1 MRCYHCMAQLN
12 TEAAVCP
19 YCGKPPCKANPPHH
33 LAAGTVLY
41 GKFLIGNAI
50 GEGGFGITYVGY
62 DLSLDLKVA
71 VKEFFPSGF
80 ANRNNEKSNEVLLN
94 YSNQGDYFRNGK
106 NNFLREAQSIAKF
119 SNERGVVDV
128 REFFT
133 ENNTAYI
140 VMEFLDGV
148 NLSKYISQHNVFKP
162 EKIIALML
170 PVMRSLERIH
180 KEGVI
185 HRDISPDNIVYL
197 KGGSLKLTDFGS
209 ARYFS
214 GDDKTKSLS
223 VVLKPGY
230 APHEQYGKNSS
241 QGPWTDVYALCATL
255 YKCMTGVTPTDAFS
269 RAQKDDLQPPSAHG
283 VKIDRALEAV
293 IMHGLAVYPESRYQN
308 MGELINALT
317 AVLAQKGNPSTI
329 VYHPEPEAT
338 DNNPARTAF
347 AEAQEGTMPAPPE
360 EERNITYGDGRD
372 YFQRVPKKADE
383 KPLKPLPSSEYP
395 PQEESKALVTTSA
408 KAASK
413 RDTRRAAVKASLATL
428 ALILALVLAV
438 QIITH
443 CQRGGSVSNAPESET
458 KAAEQSDDF
467 TLALAQSRT
476 FICGSSEFI
485 TINKDNTASYY
496 TLKLFTMMG
505 SYVTDE
511 SDKLI
516 NNENLAA
523 VSGNSA
529 IGYYGLRRD
538 GTVVTIKKVMTNQ
551 GSRLAD
557 VEKFGDTIARWKNV
571 VQLTAGSGF
580 LAALTADGELL
591 TAGEAPGTDGWGKLT
606 QITADGSTLLGL
618 DKNGVLRSTDTDKTW
633 RGVASFS
640 ADSTDFCIKK
650 DGTVLSL
657 SDSGDLPETTAWGNI
672 LSLSYRGGTL
682 IGLKR
687 DRTAVAIGSNPP
699 DVGGWSELAA
709 VKTTSVYT
717 VGRLSDGSFVIAG
730 NNLPLVRDF
739 DVVVNGKEPVTEP
752 TTVLTHHVKFVNY
765 DGTVLKEEWVEDGK
779 AATPPAD
786 PVRPDGIY
794 YQYRFKNWSP
804 DYTRITSDV
813 TIAAV
818 FERERK
824 SIFGF

>member
-1 MRCYHCMAQLN
+1 MVCWHCMAQLN
-12 TEAAVCP
+12 TEAPLCP
-19 YCGKPPCKANPPHH
+19 HCGKPPREQNPPHH

-62 DLSLDLKVA
+62 DQELGVKVA

-94 YSNQGDYFRNGK
+94 YANQGEYFRNGK
-106 NNFLREAQSIAKF
+106 DNFLREAQSIAKF
-119 SNERGVVDV
+119 SNEHGVVDV

-140 VMEFLDGV
+140 VMEYLDGV
-148 NLSKYISQHNVFKP
+148 NLSKYISQHNVFAAK
-162 EKIIALML
+162 EIIELML
-170 PVMRSLERIH
+170 PVMASLERIH

-197 KGGSLKLTDFGS
+197 TDGSLKLTDFGS

-230 APHEQYGKNSS
+230 APHEQYGRNSR

-269 RAQKDDLQPPSAHG
+269 RAQNDDLKPPSAHG
-283 VKIDRALEAV
+283 AKIDRALEAV
-293 IMHGLAVYPESRYQN
+293 LMHGLAVYPEERWQS
-308 MGELINALT
+308 MGELMNAFT
-317 AVLAQKGNPSTI
+317 AVLAQKANPSTI
-329 VYHPEPEAT
+329 VYRHDHETSE
-338 DNNPARTAF
+338 DNPARTTYAD
-347 AEAQEGTMPAPPE
+347 AQDITALKPPE
-360 EERNITYGDGRD
+360 EEHNITYGDGRD
-372 YFQRVPKKADE
+372 YFQRVPKKSEE
-383 KPLKPLPSSEYP
+383 KTLKPLPSSEYP
-395 PQEESKALVTTSA
+395 PEEEAEA
-408 KAASK
+408 PEKAAVK

-428 ALILALVLAV
+428 AIILALVLTV

-443 CQRGGSVSNAPESET
+443 CQRGGSTADAPGDEAT
-458 KAAEQSDDF
+458 TAEQSNDF

-476 FICGSSEFI
+476 FLCGSSEFI
-485 TINKDNTASYY
+485 TVNKDSTASYY
-496 TLKLFTMMG
+496 TLKMFSMLG

-511 SDKLI
+511 SDKLQ
-516 NNENLAA
+516 NNNNLAA
-523 VSGNSA
+523 VSGNSTL
-529 IGYYGLRRD
+529 GYYALRRD
-538 GTVVTIKKVMTNQ
+538 GTVVVIKQAANTDKC
-551 GSRLAD
+551 RDA
-557 VEKFGDTIARWKNV
+557 IAEWKNV
-571 VQLTAGSGF
+571 MQLTSGSGF

-591 TAGEAPGTDGWGKLT
+591 TAGDAPDASGWGKLT
-606 QITADGSTLLGL
+606 QITADGDTLLGL
-618 DKNGVLRSTDTDKTW
+618 DKNSVLHSTATEKTP
-633 RGVASFS
+633 RGVASVC
-640 ADSTDFCIKK
+640 ADNTDFCIKK

-657 SDSGDLPETTAWGNI
+657 SDSGNLPETAAWGNI

-682 IGLKR
+682 IGLKS
-687 DRTAVAIGSNPP
+687 DHAAVAIGNTPP
-699 DVGGWSELAA
+699 DVSAWSDLAA

-730 NNLPLVRDF
+730 NNLSLVRDF

-752 TTVLTHHVKFVNY
+752 TTVQTHHVTFVNY
-765 DGTVLKEEWVEDGK
+765 DGTVLKDEWVEDGK
-779 AATPPAD
+779 AATPPEE
-786 PVRPDGIY
+786 PTRPDGIY
-794 YQYRFKNWSP
+794 YRYTFKNWSP
-804 DYTRITSDV
+804 DYSVITSDLTV
-813 TIAAV
+813 TAV